1 MVRNMCKLRHKVS
14 NGLFSHMKFVW
25 DRKSVSVS
33 GKTVTVRIQFQEALS
48 LNSATISVT
57 DPERATWRR
66 DVFTY
71 QGDSIRKNLRDKEK
85 TLDIY
90 NIQVAQTVDLEADLE
105 ASCTDYTDTSNINF
119 R

>member
-1 MVRNMCKLRHKVS
+1 MNYPEGKCYILD
-14 NGLFSHMKFVW
+14 GE
-25 DRKSVSVS
+25 SVVFS
-33 GKTVTVRIQFQEALS
+33 GKAVTLRIQFKEALS
-48 LNSATISVT
+48 PTSATISIT

-71 QGDSIRKNLRDKEK
+71 QGDSISKNLKDREK
-85 TLDIY
+85 KTMDIY

-105 ASCTDYTDTSNINF
+105 ASCTDYTDTNYIDF

>member
-1 MVRNMCKLRHKVS
+1 MTL
-14 NGLFSHMKFVW
+14 
-25 DRKSVSVS
+25 
-33 GKTVTVRIQFQEALS
+33 RIQFEELLS
-48 LNSATISVT
+48 PDVVTVSIT

-71 QGDSIRKNLRDKEK
+71 QGDSISKNLEDKEK

-105 ASCTDYTDTSNINF
+105 ASCTDYTDTNNIDF